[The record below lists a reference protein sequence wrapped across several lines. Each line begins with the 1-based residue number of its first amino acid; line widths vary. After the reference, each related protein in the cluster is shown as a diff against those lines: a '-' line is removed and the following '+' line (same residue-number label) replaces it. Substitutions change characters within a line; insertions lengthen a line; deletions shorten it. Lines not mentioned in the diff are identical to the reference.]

1 MSNTQ
6 HVSNPFARLP
16 GDQLAVIREYFLK
29 SEFAGRMG
37 FERYLAWLHE
47 DGLIPEEA
55 LDAIASHNSDPK
67 VVYTYADDLIEDLK
81 KGYEGHFELLRDP
94 ARPKG
99 AAGWFVARESAFV
112 RQYKNMDSSRQAGVD
127 LTIRNLAAS
136 DDPARMGR
144 CRKPIGA
151 FSSEIGSSDRL
162 FYGVD
167 PYHHRIL
174 LARAGGREQARADRA
189 TGPGAPAA
197 TANE

>member
-1 MSNTQ
+1 MSDTQ
-6 HVSNPFARLP
+6 QVPNPFARLP
-16 GDQLAVIREYFLK
+16 GDKLAVIREYFLK
-29 SEFAGRMG
+29 SEFAGRMD

-94 ARPKG
+94 ARLKD
-99 AAGWFVARESAFV
+99 AAADWFVARESAFV
-112 RQYKNMDSSRQAGVD
+112 RQYKNMDGSRQAGAD
-127 LTIRNLAAS
+127 LAIRNLVAS
-136 DDPARMGR
+136 DDPARTGR

-167 PYHHRIL
+167 PDHHRIS
-174 LARAGGREQARADRA
+174 LARVGDREQAR
-189 TGPGAPAA
+189 GG
-197 TANE
+197 